1 MVHIKIGQ
9 KNGKMAILISFDTM
23 TEAFESPYERN
34 KFFTELHG
42 RKQIVVKG
50 GKRYEYEREGLLDE
64 IPNLRVDNSVFI
76 IMQEHRRMME
86 QFFNAWQDK
95 VMFKSFPVVLDNR
108 EFHELQRAKRRIEDG
123 RDVEI
128 E

>member
-1 MVHIKIGQ
+1 MVEIKIGQ

-23 TEAFESPYERN
+23 SDAFESPYERN

-64 IPNLRVDNSVFI
+64 IPNMRVDNSVFI
-76 IMQEHRRMME
+76 IMQEHMRMME
-86 QFFNAWQDK
+86 RFFDSWEDK
-95 VMFKSFPVVLDNR
+95 VNFKSFPVMLDNR
-108 EFHELQRAKRRIEDG
+108 QFQLLERAKRLHQEEEEDT
-123 RDVEI
+123 E